1 MKKKMSKRGA
11 LAVAVIWTTVTVMW
25 LINLAV
31 RLGRSYE
38 EEGLLILTAITLLAS
53 IAAAVANWYRYIN
66 YEE

>member
-11 LAVAVIWTTVTVMW
+11 LAVAVIWTAVTVMW

-38 EEGLLILTAITLLAS
+38 DEGVLILTVITLLAS

>member
-38 EEGLLILTAITLLAS
+38 DEGLLILTAITLLAS

-66 YEE
+66 YQE

>member
-38 EEGLLILTAITLLAS
+38 DEGLLILTAITLLAS